1 MLNAPRNALLLTA
14 LAALLLAACA
24 APDPT
29 PTPTVTPKS
38 ASHLP
43 TLTPTSAPAPTS
55 TATATPSRAPA
66 ATPAPA
72 LSPTLA
78 ATPTPTSAPAATP
91 LPPGAERNAYG
102 VRADPNYEEE
112 LLEAGISTR
121 VWKTDFRFH
130 TVPYDEIFSGGVPR
144 DGIPPLYEPRT
155 VSIAEADEWVEDVEP
170 VVALE
175 LNGEARAYPL
185 QVLTWHEIANDNLGG
200 VPVAVTFCPLC
211 NSAVVFDRTL
221 DGAVYEF
228 GVSGNLRNSDLV
240 MWDRQT
246 ESWHQQ
252 LTGAGVAGALAGA
265 QLDFIPAQIVSWDAF
280 KSAHPGG
287 DALSKDT
294 GYARDYG
301 RNPYAGYDRADNPP
315 FLFFEPGSRTRAE
328 TDPRLLPKERV
339 AALEINGDA
348 VAFPYSALRRERVV
362 SHEVGGEEVVVFYV
376 SGAVSA
382 LGAGR
387 IAEADDVGATGVFR
401 PVADDRRLTFR
412 LEGGPETGAIIDNE
426 TGSEWSI
433 LGAAT
438 AGPLAGTQLERV
450 AAYDHFWFAWAAF
463 KPHTRLYPSPQ

>member
-14 LAALLLAACA
+14 LAALALAACA

-29 PTPTVTPKS
+29 LTPTVTPKS

-43 TLTPTSAPAPTS
+43 SPTPTSAPAPTS

-66 ATPAPA
+66 ATPAPS

-78 ATPTPTSAPAATP
+78 ATPTPTSPPAATP

-155 VSIAEADEWVEDVEP
+155 VSIAEADEWVENAEP

-211 NSAVVFDRTL
+211 NSAVVFDRML

-280 KSAHPGG
+280 KNAHPDGG
-287 DALSKDT
+287 RAFEGTPVMRATTDAT
-294 GYARDYG
+294 
-301 RNPYAGYDRADNPP
+301 P
-315 FLFFEPGSRTRAE
+315 TRA
-328 TDPRLLPKERV
+328 TTAPTIRPSSSSSPAPALAPRPTR
-339 AALEINGDA
+339 ACS
-348 VAFPYSALRRERVV
+348 PRSASPPWR
-362 SHEVGGEEVVVFYV
+362 ST
-376 SGAVSA
+376 
-382 LGAGR
+382 
-387 IAEADDVGATGVFR
+387 AT
-401 PVADDRRLTFR
+401 
-412 LEGGPETGAIIDNE
+412 
-426 TGSEWSI
+426 
-433 LGAAT
+433 
-438 AGPLAGTQLERV
+438 
-450 AAYDHFWFAWAAF
+450 
-463 KPHTRLYPSPQ
+463 PSPSLTPR